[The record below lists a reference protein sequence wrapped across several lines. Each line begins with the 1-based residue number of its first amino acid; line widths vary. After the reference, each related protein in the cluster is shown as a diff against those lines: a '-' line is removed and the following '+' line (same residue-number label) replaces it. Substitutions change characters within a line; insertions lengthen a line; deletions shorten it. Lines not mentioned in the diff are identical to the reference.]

1 LKWPT
6 LSATDAYAWWLA
18 QTDQIHIAVGLL
30 VFGLFL
36 MLVWRPGAHHTTTPR
51 RIVDKPIRRAKNTA
65 WWRRQYWKVRPPRD
79 VMRVDGLVIDRTGK
93 RSHALWPGPTGAGKS
108 ESVATV
114 RCDGARPWLAVM
126 PDVSDPLRRRADFI
140 WTAGE
145 SQMPIDFLKGTP
157 EDVAE
162 RLTTVFRS
170 GGNGVWMMAAREA
183 ATRVIRDLDQAREPR
198 SLQAIGA
205 GVEELV
211 ETNRRLKMA
220 CEGWITRFMS
230 TAMAMGPSVASGGVD
245 IAELL
250 RAGKG
255 VVIDNDRWKHPGLCG
270 DTVAFGLAEAKR
282 VGDLVPG
289 GFRLI
294 FEEADQLG
302 ERIDLA
308 DPFFAAGRRRLI
320 AVDALVHAE
329 EDADDA
335 MATNSATR
343 VYFRPNKPE
352 QRAKV
357 AKALDLSESEVDG
370 IPDYHAWVEHDGK
383 VRRLVHFPKPSES
396 RPSAT
401 DGVVEGERTD
411 LSDGE
416 TRMVPRWTIVE
427 EPQWEQVEPVV
438 WEHSGPK
445 MLPPPSA
452 ILQKLLVSIYPEGSC
467 ERWGGKH
474 DKDGYGLVWLD
485 GRWQKVHRVRW
496 EMAYGA
502 IPRNP
507 DGTTQTV
514 DHLRG
519 VCVNKDCSKLVHLRL
534 LTRGDNSKDRW
545 SYRGRVRGH

>member
-1 LKWPT
+1 MNWQTPWL
-6 LSATDAYAWWLA
+6 TDASGWWLA
-18 QTDQIHIAVGLL
+18 QTEQTHNAVGLL
-30 VFGLFL
+30 VCGLVL
-36 MLVWRPGAHHTTTPR
+36 ALIWRPGSRELPANKRPAAR
-51 RIVDKPIRRAKNTA
+51 GVVIKRATNTA
-65 WWRRQYWKVRPPRD
+65 LWRRLWWKVRRPHD
-79 VMRVDGLVIDRTGK
+79 LMRVDGMTIDRTGK

-145 SQMPIDFLKGTP
+145 SSEPIDFLKGTP
-157 EDVAE
+157 EDVGE

-183 ATRVIRDLDQAREPR
+183 TTQVVRAQDASGTPR
-198 SLQAIGA
+198 SLELIGNML
-205 GVEELV
+205 EELI
-211 ETNRRLKMA
+211 ENNRRLKTA
-220 CEGWITRFMS
+220 CEGWVTRFRA
-230 TAMAMGPSVASGGVD
+230 TAMAMGPSVAAGGVD

-320 AVDALVHAE
+320 AVDALLHAE

-357 AKALDLSESEVDG
+357 AKALDLSEGEVDA
-370 IPDYHAWVEHDGK
+370 IPDYHAWIEHDGK
-383 VRRLVHFPKPSES
+383 IRRLVHFPKPKGVG
-396 RPSAT
+396 RPLADGMPMRVT
-401 DGVVEGERTD
+401 DGGDGRT
-411 LSDGE
+411 E
-416 TRMVPRWTIVE
+416 PRRRYRVSE
-427 EPQWEQVEPVV
+427 LRPGRGHPGGVLA
-438 WEHSGPK
+438 
-445 MLPPPSA
+445 LPPPSTGV
-452 ILQKLLVSIYPEGSC
+452 QRLLKSIYPEGEC
-467 ERWGGKH
+467 ERWAGKH
-474 DKDGYGLVWLD
+474 DRDGYGLVWLD

-496 EMAYGA
+496 ELAYGA
-502 IPRNP
+502 IGLNE
-507 DGTTQTV
+507 DGTRITV
-514 DHLRG
+514 DHMAS
-519 VCVNKDCSKLVHLRL
+519 CHKDCSRLTHLTLCSRSE
-534 LTRGDNSKDRW
+534 NSRRRW
-545 SYRGRVRGH
+545 RVRGVGVG

>member
-1 LKWPT
+1 M
-6 LSATDAYAWWLA
+6 S
-18 QTDQIHIAVGLL
+18 
-30 VFGLFL
+30 
-36 MLVWRPGAHHTTTPR
+36 
-51 RIVDKPIRRAKNTA
+51 
-65 WWRRQYWKVRPPRD
+65 
-79 VMRVDGLVIDRTGK
+79 VDGMVIDRTGK

-140 WTAGE
+140 WTACE
-145 SQMPIDFLKGTP
+145 SETPIDFLQGTP

-183 ATRVIRDLDQAREPR
+183 ATEVIRGLDQAHTPR
-198 SLQAIGA
+198 SLHAIGA

-211 ETNRRLKMA
+211 ESNRRLKTA
-220 CEGWITRFMS
+220 CEGWVTRFVA
-230 TAMAMGPSVASGGVD
+230 TAMALGPSVAAGGVD

-308 DPFFAAGRRRLI
+308 DPFFAAGRRRQI
-320 AVDALVHAE
+320 AVDALIHAE
-329 EDADDA
+329 EDANDA

-357 AKALDLSESEVDG
+357 AKALDLSEVEVDA
-370 IPDYHAWVEHDGK
+370 IPDYHAWIEHDGK
-383 VRRLVHFPKPSES
+383 IRRLVHFPKPDMASRVIAAERPTPPAPVAPTRYVRGDADTDAEGDAGTGWDTEGNALSEAEQFLDLVKCQPHRIGPVAVPAWVS
-396 RPSAT
+396 GRRLAAGQRDRARLAEIWANHVFPYGVDGCYETTYSVNQEGANGRPRCGYMGQSWLVYALVLAVHDGLDLDVVREEMKARKRSA
-401 DGVVEGERTD
+401 
-411 LSDGE
+411 
-416 TRMVPRWTIVE
+416 
-427 EPQWEQVEPVV
+427 
-438 WEHSGPK
+438 
-445 MLPPPSA
+445 
-452 ILQKLLVSIYPEGSC
+452 
-467 ERWGGKH
+467 
-474 DKDGYGLVWLD
+474 
-485 GRWQKVHRVRW
+485 
-496 EMAYGA
+496 
-502 IPRNP
+502 
-507 DGTTQTV
+507 
-514 DHLRG
+514 DHLCEQNR
-519 VCVNKDCSKLVHLRL
+519 CVRIEHLRWLESAGANSAVYHERRRDTLRL
-534 LTRGDNSKDRW
+534 LTAAD
-545 SYRGRVRGH
+545 

>member
-1 LKWPT
+1 MFSGLG
-6 LSATDAYAWWLA
+6 STDLILA
-18 QTDQIHIAVGLL
+18 QAQALWANEAIRPGLL
-30 VFGLFL
+30 FLGLAA
-36 MLVWRPGAHHTTTPR
+36 LVYFIPTGSKRDRQVSQQRVTDEQDVKRPT
-51 RIVDKPIRRAKNTA
+51 NTS
-65 WWRRQYWKVRPPRD
+65 WWRRLWWRIRPSTD
-79 VMRVDGLVIDRTGK
+79 LMRVDGLVIDRTGK
-93 RSHALWPGPTGAGKS
+93 RSHALWLGPTGAGKS

-140 WTAGE
+140 WTAGK
-145 SQMPIDFLKGTP
+145 SQTPIDFLKGTP

-183 ATRVIRDLDQAREPR
+183 ATQVIRELDQAGKPR

-211 ETNRRLKMA
+211 ESNRRLKTA
-220 CEGWITRFMS
+220 CEGWVTRFLA
-230 TAMAMGPSVASGGVD
+230 TAMAMGPSVAAGGVD
-245 IAELL
+245 IADLL

-282 VGDLVPG
+282 IGDLVPG

-308 DPFFAAGRRRLI
+308 DPFFAAGRRRQI
-320 AVDALVHAE
+320 AVDALLHAE

-343 VYFRPNKPE
+343 VYFRPNRTE

-357 AKALDLSESEVDG
+357 AKALDLTEREVDA
-370 IPDYHAWVEHDGK
+370 IPDYHAWIEHDGK
-383 VRRLVHFPKPSES
+383 IRRLVHFPKPQK
-396 RPSAT
+396 AT
-401 DGVVEGERTD
+401 VYRGEIVTGEQGRDSGERWRAPIPIG
-411 LSDGE
+411 LS
-416 TRMVPRWTIVE
+416 RLVLP
-427 EPQWEQVEPVV
+427 
-438 WEHSGPK
+438 

-452 ILQKLLVSIYPEGSC
+452 VWQKYVSGTYRENGC
-467 ERWGGKH
+467 LRWKGKH
-474 DKDGYGLVWLD
+474 DKAGYGYIWLEEEEKSVLIH
-485 GRWQKVHRVRW
+485 RWRAEQ
-496 EMAYGA
+496 AYGP
-502 IPRNP
+502 IGRDPVT
-507 DGTTQTV
+507 GKKLTV
-514 DHLRG
+514 DHRRT
-519 VCVNKDCSKLVHLRL
+519 CAKDCSDLTHLEVGV
-534 LTRGDNSKDRW
+534 TRGENSSRRW
-545 SYRGRVRGH
+545 RVRGVGIAAD